1 MIPLSNVERNKNS
14 LRNVSSDQR
23 NDPNTTDR
31 QRFEPSILTSYDKH
45 RYRLKRL
52 NLTMSILHATLAVV
66 TLVTPKRLS
75 LDAPVFRFTIDLNY
89 TIDHSENIAS
99 ISANEDITS
108 VVDAFGVKLKALDS
122 GLPLVWLTFCFFTL
136 TSFFHFFVSV
146 LIPKTYFFCLDHK
159 CNPFRWIEYSI
170 TASLMWLI
178 FAHMFAFV
186 DLNSLILSTTMICVT
201 MFSGIQCE
209 FVARPDVEKDDWTL
223 PLITR
228 LAFLLPGLVLYGTP
242 AILLCISLL
251 TNINGT
257 LPAFVIPSVISLLG
271 LYESFAIVFI
281 WQQCNPPSRWIYGEY
296 AYQVL
301 SLMSKALL
309 GLVLI
314 FNIFIYEDYACIFE
328 SEFC

>member
-1 MIPLSNVERNKNS
+1 MIPLSNIERNKNS
-14 LRNVSSDQR
+14 HTKKDVSSNQET
-23 NDPNTTDR
+23 NPI
-31 QRFEPSILTSYDKH
+31 EPYTLSNLSYDKD

-52 NLTMSILHATLAVV
+52 NIMMSILHASLAIV

-89 TIDHSENIAS
+89 TMDHSENIAS
-99 ISANEDITS
+99 ISANEEITS
-108 VVDAFGVKLKALDS
+108 VVEAFGVKLKALDS
-122 GLPLVWLTFCFFTL
+122 GLPLVWLTFSFFAL
-136 TSFFHFFVSV
+136 TSFFHFFVSI
-146 LIPKTYFFCLDHK
+146 LIPKTYFFCLDNK

-201 MFSGIQCE
+201 MFSAIQCE
-209 FVARPDVEKDDWTL
+209 FVARPDIEKDDWTL
-223 PLITR
+223 PLMTR
-228 LAFLLPGLVLYGTP
+228 LVFLLPGLVLYGTP

-257 LPAFVIPSVISLLG
+257 LPAFVLPSVISLLG
-271 LYESFAIVFI
+271 LYESFAIVLI
-281 WQQCNPPSRWIYGEY
+281 WQQCNRPSQWIYGEY

-301 SLMSKALL
+301 SLVSKALL

-328 SEFC
+328 SDFC

>member
-1 MIPLSNVERNKNS
+1 
-14 LRNVSSDQR
+14 
-23 NDPNTTDR
+23 
-31 QRFEPSILTSYDKH
+31 
-45 RYRLKRL
+45 
-52 NLTMSILHATLAVV
+52 
-66 TLVTPKRLS
+66 
-75 LDAPVFRFTIDLNY
+75 
-89 TIDHSENIAS
+89 
-99 ISANEDITS
+99 
-108 VVDAFGVKLKALDS
+108 
-122 GLPLVWLTFCFFTL
+122 
-136 TSFFHFFVSV
+136 
-146 LIPKTYFFCLDHK
+146 
-159 CNPFRWIEYSI
+159 
-170 TASLMWLI
+170 MWLI

-201 MFSGIQCE
+201 MFSAIQCE
-209 FVARPDVEKDDWTL
+209 FVSRPDIEKDDWTL

-228 LAFLLPGLVLYGTP
+228 LAFLCPGLVLYGTP

-251 TNINGT
+251 TNVNGT

-271 LYESFAIVFI
+271 LYESFAIVLI

-301 SLMSKALL
+301 SLVSKALL